1 MFEQKIVR
9 NYVAICIFSRAGWSS
24 SGLRTSPTV
33 RWLVCVRP
41 TCAWAATSS
50 SAWWPTSSSPTT
62 PPSPPRLAGSPSG
75 PTPCTTGTVGV
86 LQAYPLEY
94 TAGIHYNSGPY
105 SLPVLHIW
113 KNHPF
118 CQLCGAG
125 VVKFIF
131 GFRAPKT
138 VPGFLVLVQYS
149 LLFNCYGYTSSRVAN
164 WNIIGSKLA
173 PYCNWIMPFLL
184 IKRNI

>member
-1 MFEQKIVR
+1 MSHKRILNESRVYCAILSKLPWRQMFEQKIVR

-62 PPSPPRLAGSPSG
+62 PPSPLRLAGCPSG

-86 LQAYPLEY
+86 LHAYPLEY

-105 SLPVLHIW
+105 SHQCFTYGKIILFVS
-113 KNHPF
+113 
-118 CQLCGAG
+118 GAEQALSNLYLAS
-125 VVKFIF
+125 
-131 GFRAPKT
+131 RLRRPY
-138 VPGFLVLVQYS
+138 LV
-149 LLFNCYGYTSSRVAN
+149 F
-164 WNIIGSKLA
+164 
-173 PYCNWIMPFLL
+173 
-184 IKRNI
+184 